1 MSKYRVSLLS
11 FFCAGFVNVSSR
23 HKPHG
28 FSSHQRKWW
37 ASLNQEIFYSFS
49 RFEQA
54 LPSTSSLTMSHTI
67 NIFIFYRWQR
77 FAEILQ
83 IWIWEIFLISS
94 VFMRIHVQVYGM
106 FCNVKIS
113 KISPGYIERRI
124 EIQKR
129 EKIHGIDLTV
139 D

>member
-1 MSKYRVSLLS
+1 
-11 FFCAGFVNVSSR
+11 
-23 HKPHG
+23 
-28 FSSHQRKWW
+28 
-37 ASLNQEIFYSFS
+37 
-49 RFEQA
+49 
-54 LPSTSSLTMSHTI
+54 
-67 NIFIFYRWQR
+67 
-77 FAEILQ
+77 
-83 IWIWEIFLISS
+83 
-94 VFMRIHVQVYGM
+94 M